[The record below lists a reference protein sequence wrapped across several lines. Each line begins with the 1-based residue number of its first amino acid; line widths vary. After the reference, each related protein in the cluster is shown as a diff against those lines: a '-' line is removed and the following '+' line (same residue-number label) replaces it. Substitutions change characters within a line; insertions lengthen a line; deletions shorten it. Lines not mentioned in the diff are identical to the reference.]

1 MQKGLYTMTSTRNVH
16 VTCPACHAQGDFT
29 VYKSINTKE
38 SPALKAKV
46 RDGSLFQFV
55 CPQCGA
61 KMTVDYPFLYHQP
74 EDHYMINYGKLEDGV
89 KALEMLRGKGVA
101 LKDWAT
107 EMEKTTRPYVLRAV
121 DDRLAFREKLFIFDA
136 GLDDRLVEIY
146 KFMVCYQYAAAGK
159 AQGGEHAYFYTDSK
173 GHHRIQL
180 VRGKETLGLA
190 DFPRKIYNQIH
201 VEYAKKLGDIRKAEP
216 VVDEAWARKFL
227 TEQGQL

>member
-74 EDHYMINYGKLEDGV
+74 ENHYMINYGKLEDGA

-121 DDRLAFREKLFIFDA
+121 
-136 GLDDRLVEIY
+136 DDRLVEIY

-201 VEYAKKLGDIRKAEP
+201 AEYAKKLGDIRKAEP